1 MAGEVSTN
9 GRTGITGSRRN
20 PWMRATILPH
30 SYYVRYFTYAPLIFR
45 GQEEKRWRRGQIK
58 KV

>member
-30 SYYVRYFTYAPLIFR
+30 SYYVWYFTYAPLIFR
-45 GQEEKRWRRGQIK
+45 GHEEKRWRRGQIK

>member
-1 MAGEVSTN
+1 MAEEVPTN
-9 GRTGITGSRRN
+9 GRSGITGSQRN
-20 PWMRATILPH
+20 PWVRATILPL
-30 SYYVRYFTYAPLIFR
+30 SYYVRHFTYAPRILR

>member
-1 MAGEVSTN
+1 M
-9 GRTGITGSRRN
+9 
-20 PWMRATILPH
+20 ILPH